1 MQANKQ
7 RRFLK
12 WTNTL
17 EDQDNHKANE
27 QDSTAVRIEYRGT
40 DILEKNMETRV
51 LVSTRHVSKGFM
63 ARKEKPIAKFGI
75 GSGFEAE
82 RGNCG
87 LTMVQRDNIW
97 HPYYEVKMEEADLAA
112 QYRQSQDAKK
122 QGTKPKDIKD
132 IED

>member
-1 MQANKQ
+1 
-7 RRFLK
+7 
-12 WTNTL
+12 
-17 EDQDNHKANE
+17 
-27 QDSTAVRIEYRGT
+27 
-40 DILEKNMETRV
+40 METRV

-122 QGTKPKDIKD
+122 QGKLKREPSLKTSKISKTKSKILKRMKLSRKKPLRMEEFLELKFK
-132 IED
+132 ERELST